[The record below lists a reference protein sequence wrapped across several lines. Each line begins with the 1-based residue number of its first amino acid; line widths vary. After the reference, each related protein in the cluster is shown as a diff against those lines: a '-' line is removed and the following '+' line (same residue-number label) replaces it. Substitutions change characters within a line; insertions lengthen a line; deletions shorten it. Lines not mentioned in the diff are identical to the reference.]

1 MNMYFYH
8 AVLTV
13 DDEVKEIHGI
23 VGAEDALSAY
33 RAIDAKLTALTK
45 TPDAHQIR
53 AFNNVK

>member
-1 MNMYFYH
+1 MYFYH

-33 RAIDAKLTALTK
+33 TAIDAKLTALTK